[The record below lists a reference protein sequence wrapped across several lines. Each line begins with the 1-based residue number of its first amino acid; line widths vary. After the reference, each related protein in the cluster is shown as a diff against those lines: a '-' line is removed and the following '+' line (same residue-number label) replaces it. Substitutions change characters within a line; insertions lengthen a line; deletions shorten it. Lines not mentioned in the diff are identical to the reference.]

1 MGVTS
6 AVRGEHIDSINLVVV
21 TVRWSPEWPALP
33 LPSRASP
40 RPHAPTDTGDP
51 AFVGRMKAW
60 PESGGPF
67 FHDKFALVASS
78 RRRRDRTH
86 DGGQT
91 GDFFKRTSGT
101 RETPAHLP
109 NHPKG
114 GSPARA
120 ALLSAL
126 RPSTLP
132 LLCSMLTVDSVRSL
146 SPSLR
151 SSCARYPLRL
161 AATLGSIQAYSSRC
175 ARRAA
180 ARRARPPP
188 RGARARRACSMTPV
202 PGRLWSV
209 ACDRMSCASSGGPV
223 TLRLRVGG
231 VLRCAQSHRARSETR
246 VAVLYF
252 FTFPHFRVP
261 RLNVWFDWIAG
272 SAARRDTAERAM
284 FDTSRDCL
292 HAAENAHKSERTPTP
307 RPLSSRARPTNKTIR

>member
-1 MGVTS
+1 MGCSS
-6 AVRGEHIDSINLVVV
+6 AVRGEHIDSINLVAV

-40 RPHAPTDTGDP
+40 RPHAPTDTRDP

-67 FHDKFALVASS
+67 FHDKFTLVASS

-126 RPSTLP
+126 
-132 LLCSMLTVDSVRSL
+132 
-146 SPSLR
+146 
-151 SSCARYPLRL
+151 
-161 AATLGSIQAYSSRC
+161 
-175 ARRAA
+175 RAA

-231 VLRCAQSHRARSETR
+231 VLRCAQSHQARSETR

-252 FTFPHFRVP
+252 LLSTTFGSPGPMCIFLAAGRCKLGGGSQCHQSVP
-261 RLNVWFDWIAG
+261 
-272 SAARRDTAERAM
+272 
-284 FDTSRDCL
+284 
-292 HAAENAHKSERTPTP
+292 
-307 RPLSSRARPTNKTIR
+307 